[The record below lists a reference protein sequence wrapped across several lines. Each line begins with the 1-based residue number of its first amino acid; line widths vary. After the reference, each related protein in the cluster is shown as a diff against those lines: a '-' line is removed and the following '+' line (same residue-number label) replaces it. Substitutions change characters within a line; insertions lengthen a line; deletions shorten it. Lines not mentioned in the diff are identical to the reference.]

1 MSDSNW
7 MGILGGFW
15 LAKNILDEDSSKSS
29 SSSTMNDYSSGG
41 FVEGV
46 PYIPESEE
54 FRARNFVHRY
64 ATDGENIFTQDQF
77 CLFIHR
83 LGVVYF
89 VGQDEDGRN
98 IYDIHPCKKSQL
110 RDILTY
116 GVFWDE
122 PLTVGSRN
130 KVVDEVIYSLARRG
144 YPINTSRFRFL
155 YKFDLMEKVFPDTFR
170 YLSAEESYYHWRSLG
185 N

>member
-15 LAKNILDEDSSKSS
+15 LAKNILDEESPTSNSFSTVNNCSS
-29 SSSTMNDYSSGG
+29 DG
-41 FVEGV
+41 FVENI

-64 ATDGENIFTQDQF
+64 ATDGETIFTQDQF

-89 VGQDEDGRN
+89 VGQDENGCN

-130 KVVDEVIYSLARRG
+130 KLVDEVIDSLARRG

-170 YLSAEESYYHWRSLG
+170 YLSAEESYYYWRSLG

>member
-1 MSDSNW
+1 MSDTNW
-7 MGILGGFW
+7 LGILGGFW
-15 LAKNILDEDSSKSS
+15 LAKNMLDEDSSVSS
-29 SSSTMNDYSSGG
+29 SPSTSNNYSSGG

-54 FRARNFVHRY
+54 SRARNFVHRY
-64 ATDGENIFTQDQF
+64 ATDGETVFIQDQF

-83 LGVVYF
+83 VGVVYF
-89 VGQDEDGRN
+89 KGQDENGCN

-110 RDILTY
+110 GDILTY
-116 GVFWDE
+116 GMFWDE
-122 PLTVGSRN
+122 PLTIGSRN
-130 KVVDEVIYSLARRG
+130 KLVDEVIDSLARGG

-170 YLSAEESYYHWRSLG
+170 YLSAEESYYYWKSLG